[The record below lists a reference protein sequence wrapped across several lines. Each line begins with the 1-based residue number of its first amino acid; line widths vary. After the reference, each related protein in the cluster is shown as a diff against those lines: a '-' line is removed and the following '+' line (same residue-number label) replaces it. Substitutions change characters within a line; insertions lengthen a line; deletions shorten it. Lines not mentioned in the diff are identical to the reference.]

1 MMIQWKLDNKS
12 HHLKIQPDLPHLI
25 TKEKITPRN
34 SITQMILLL
43 FTQTKEVQK
52 TAEKLDQ
59 NPILVTFF
67 NAGIITYYDNES
79 EFNKTLNINTKTTR
93 ASRLAAEATFY
104 KDTNYNGAELKIG
117 AGNYPDLNSYSF
129 DNCISS
135 FKASTTSPG
144 FPTSAVTVRLYADK
158 NYGGRTYAFLIAD
171 GPGWNNT
178 YTKDVPNLGDY
189 GLNDNVSSVK
199 IGY

>member
-1 MMIQWKLDNKS
+1 MQPKL
-12 HHLKIQPDLPHLI
+12 HFIKIQI
-25 TKEKITPRN
+25 TTELK
-34 SITQMILLL
+34 
-43 FTQTKEVQK
+43 
-52 TAEKLDQ
+52 
-59 NPILVTFF
+59 
-67 NAGIITYYDNES
+67 
-79 EFNKTLNINTKTTR
+79 
-93 ASRLAAEATFY
+93 
-104 KDTNYNGAELKIG
+104 LKIG

-189 GLNDNVSSVK
+189 VLMTMFLPSK
-199 IGY
+199 

>member
-1 MMIQWKLDNKS
+1 
-12 HHLKIQPDLPHLI
+12 
-25 TKEKITPRN
+25 
-34 SITQMILLL
+34 MILLL
-43 FTQTKEVQK
+43 FTQTKK
-52 TAEKLDQ
+52 FKNGRKLDQ